1 MSFDCQ
7 RTDAEVSRNEW
18 STRSSKLASE
28 KNRFWPLPKRLH
40 LAKLVDGFQGAS
52 ALHGDGI
59 RRSHHGKL
67 PEVFNEVFKTII
79 LRGLSRSASRGEI
92 DVHVLH
98 NR

>member
-28 KNRFWPLPKRLH
+28 KNRFWPLPKRLR
-40 LAKLVDGFQGAS
+40 LAKLVGGFQGAA

-67 PEVFNEVFKTII
+67 PEVFKKII
-79 LRGLSRSASRGEI
+79 LQGLSRSASRGEF